1 MKYQLGWDKAMV
13 DFSKGLVPVIV
24 QDYNTHQVLML
35 GYTNEEAYS
44 KTLETNCVYFYSRS
58 REKKK
63 KKGETSGN
71 ILKVKELY
79 LDCDSDTVLIK
90 ALPEGPTCHTGETSC
105 FFNQIV

>member
-24 QDYNTHQVLML
+24 QDYNTNQVLML

-44 KTLETNCVYFYSRS
+44 KTLETKCVYFYSRS
-58 REKKK
+58 RDKLW

-105 FFNQIV
+105 FFKQIV

>member
-24 QDYNTHQVLML
+24 QDYNTNQVLML

-44 KTLETNCVYFYSRS
+44 KTLETKYVYFYSRS
-58 REKKK
+58 RDKLW

-105 FFNQIV
+105 FFKQIV

>member
-24 QDYNTHQVLML
+24 QDYNTNQVLML

-44 KTLETNCVYFYSRS
+44 KTLETNCAYFYSRS
-58 REKKK
+58 RDKLW

>member
-24 QDYNTHQVLML
+24 QDYNTNQVLML

-44 KTLETNCVYFYSRS
+44 KTLETRCVYFYSRS
-58 REKKK
+58 RDKLW

-71 ILKVKELY
+71 VLKVKELY

-90 ALPEGPTCHTGETSC
+90 VLPEGPTCHTGEISC

>member
-24 QDYNTHQVLML
+24 QDYNTNQVLML

-44 KTLETNCVYFYSRS
+44 KTLETKYVYFYSRS
-58 REKKK
+58 RAKLW

-71 ILKVKELY
+71 VLKVKELY
-79 LDCDSDTVLIK
+79 LDCD
-90 ALPEGPTCHTGETSC
+90 
-105 FFNQIV
+105 

>member
-13 DFSKGLVPVIV
+13 DFSEGLVPVIV
-24 QDYNTHQVLML
+24 QDYNTNQVLML

-58 REKKK
+58 RDKLW

-90 ALPEGPTCHTGETSC
+90 ALPEGPTCHTGENSC